1 MTLTFLQCNN
11 DCGDGSDEE
20 GCRTCTCTHVNI
32 EDMLLGN
39 EKAKVELLL
48 PYRGRVMLMWLVE

>member
-1 MTLTFLQCNN
+1 MTSNKRCDGNN

-32 EDMLLGN
+32 LNMLLGI

-48 PYRGRVMLMWLVE
+48 RIQVE

>member
-1 MTLTFLQCNN
+1 MTSSERCDGNN
-11 DCGDGSDEE
+11 NCGDGSDEE

-32 EDMLLGN
+32 LHILLGT

-48 PYRGRVMLMWLVE
+48 RIQVDWG